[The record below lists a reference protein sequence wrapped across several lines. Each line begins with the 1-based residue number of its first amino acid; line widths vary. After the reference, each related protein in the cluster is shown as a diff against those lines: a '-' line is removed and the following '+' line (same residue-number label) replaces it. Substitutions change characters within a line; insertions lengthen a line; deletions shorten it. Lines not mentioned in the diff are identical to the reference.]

1 MIKYC
6 IWIKKRYISAFQG
19 SKDRDVIDPPSVAHL
34 PCPPHQP
41 LKLLLVKEM
50 TVV

>member
-6 IWIKKRYISAFQG
+6 IWIKKICISTFQG

-34 PCPPHQP
+34 SPAMPPSP
-41 LKLLLVKEM
+41 
-50 TVV
+50 TVNISVG